1 MISFNLH
8 TLRPSFAIGFAC
20 TLLSTAAWA
29 GRPLSVDDA
38 DVNEVGHG
46 HVEMWFER
54 TLGPSRSLIVAP
66 AYSPIEGIE
75 IAAAVARDTT
85 ASSTSMAVQAKWRI
99 TPVQESGRNFGA
111 SASLAK
117 TRGESDNTTAVTG
130 LMTCNVPIGAV
141 NVNVGALRAAGVSTV
156 ATWGLSLS
164 RAFGDITG
172 HVEAFGQQQ
181 GKTTLQVGA
190 RYDIAKNI
198 QLDGTVGRGDGQT
211 LYSAGMK
218 VGF

>member
-1 MISFNLH
+1 MSPFNLH
-8 TLRPSFAIGFAC
+8 TLRQSLAIGFAC
-20 TLLSTAAWA
+20 TLMSTAAWA

-38 DVNEVGHG
+38 DVNDVGHG

-66 AYSPIEGIE
+66 AYSPVEGIE

-85 ASSTSMAVQAKWRI
+85 APATSMAIQAKWRI
-99 TPVQESGRNFGA
+99 TPVQEDGCNFGA

-117 TRGESDNTTAVTG
+117 TRGESGNTTAVTG
-130 LMTCNVPIGAV
+130 LMTCNMPIGAV
-141 NVNVGALRAAGVSTV
+141 NVNVGALRAAGESTV

-164 RAFGDITG
+164 HAFGSVTG

-181 GKTTLQVGA
+181 GKTTYQVGA
-190 RYDIAKNI
+190 RYDIVKNVQI
-198 QLDGTVGRGDGQT
+198 DGTVGRSDGQT
-211 LYSAGMK
+211 LFSTGLK
-218 VGF
+218 FQF

>member
-1 MISFNLH
+1 MTPFNLNP
-8 TLRPSFAIGFAC
+8 LRQSLAIGFAC
-20 TLLSTAAWA
+20 TLLSTAVWA

-46 HVEMWFER
+46 HVEIWFER

-66 AYSPIEGIE
+66 AYSPVEGVE

-85 ASSTSMAVQAKWRI
+85 APNTSMAIQAKWRI
-99 TPVQESGRNFGA
+99 TPVQVEACNFGA

-117 TRGESDNTTAVTG
+117 TRGESGNSTAVTG

-141 NVNVGALRAAGVSTV
+141 NVNVGALRAAGESTV

-164 RAFGDITG
+164 HEFGGVTG

-181 GKTTLQVGA
+181 GKSTFQVGA

-198 QLDGTVGRGDGQT
+198 QLDGTVGRSDGQT

-218 VGF
+218 FGF

>member
-85 ASSTSMAVQAKWRI
+85 ASSTSMAIQAKWRI
-99 TPVQESGRNFGA
+99 TPVQENGCNFGA

-117 TRGESDNTTAVTG
+117 TRGESGNTTAVTG
-130 LMTCNVPIGAV
+130 LMTCNVPMGAV
-141 NVNVGALRAAGVSTV
+141 NVNVGALRAAGASTV

-218 VGF
+218 FGF

>member
-1 MISFNLH
+1 MTLFNQYI
-8 TLRPSFAIGFAC
+8 LRHSLALGFAC
-20 TLLSTAAWA
+20 TLLSSAAWA

-38 DVNEVGHG
+38 DVNDVGHG

-66 AYSPIEGIE
+66 AYSPVEGME

-85 ASSTSMAVQAKWRI
+85 ASNTSVAIQAKWRI
-99 TPVQESGRNFGA
+99 TAVQVEGCNFGA

-117 TRGESDNTTAVTG
+117 TRGESGNTTAVTG
-130 LMTCNVPIGAV
+130 LMTCNMPIGAV
-141 NVNVGALRAAGVSTV
+141 NVNVGALRAAGESTV

-164 RAFGDITG
+164 HALGSVIG

-181 GKTTLQVGA
+181 GKTTFQVGA

-198 QLDGTVGRGDGQT
+198 QLDGTVGRSDGQT
-211 LYSAGMK
+211 LYSAGIK

>member
-1 MISFNLH
+1 MTPFNLH
-8 TLRPSFAIGFAC
+8 TLRQSFAVGFAC

-38 DVNEVGHG
+38 DVNDVGHG

-66 AYSPIEGIE
+66 AYSPVEGIE

-85 ASSTSMAVQAKWRI
+85 APATSMAIQAKWRI
-99 TPVQESGRNFGA
+99 TPVQEDGCNFGA

-117 TRGESDNTTAVTG
+117 TCGESGNTTAVTG
-130 LMTCNVPIGAV
+130 LMTCNMPIGAV
-141 NVNVGALRAAGVSTV
+141 NANVGALRAAGESTV

-164 RAFGDITG
+164 HAFGSVTG

-181 GKTTLQVGA
+181 GKTTYQVGA
-190 RYDIAKNI
+190 RHDIVKNVQI
-198 QLDGTVGRGDGQT
+198 DGTVGRSDGQT
-211 LYSAGMK
+211 LYSAGLK
-218 VGF
+218 FQF

>member
-1 MISFNLH
+1 MTSLLLR
-8 TLRPSFAIGFAC
+8 TLRKSLAIGLTC

-29 GRPLSVDDA
+29 GRPLAVDDA
-38 DVNEVGHG
+38 DVNDVGHG

-66 AYSPIEGIE
+66 AYSPVEGVE

-85 ASSTSMAVQAKWRI
+85 ASSTSMAIQAKWRI
-99 TPVQESGRNFGA
+99 TPVQEDGCNFGA

-117 TRGESDNTTAVTG
+117 TRGESGNTTGVTG
-130 LMTCNVPIGAV
+130 LMTCNMPLGAV
-141 NVNVGALRAAGVSTV
+141 NVNLGALRPAGESTV

-164 RAFGDITG
+164 HAFGSVTG
-172 HVEAFGQQQ
+172 HAEAFGQQQ
-181 GKTTLQVGA
+181 GKTTFQMGV

-198 QLDGTVGRGDGQT
+198 QIDGTVGRSDGQT
-211 LYSAGMK
+211 LYSTGLK
-218 VGF
+218 FGF

>member
-1 MISFNLH
+1 MTLSNLR
-8 TLRPSFAIGFAC
+8 TVYQSFAIGFAC
-20 TLLSTAAWA
+20 TILSTAAWA

-54 TLGPSRSLIVAP
+54 TLGPSRSMIVAP
-66 AYSPIEGIE
+66 AYSPVEGIE

-85 ASSTSMAVQAKWRI
+85 ASATSMAVQAKWRI
-99 TPVQESGRNFGA
+99 TPVQENGCNFGA

-117 TRGESDNTTAVTG
+117 TRGESGNTTAVTG
-130 LMTCNVPIGAV
+130 LMTCNMPMGAV
-141 NVNVGALRAAGVSTV
+141 NVNVGALRAAGESTV
-156 ATWGLSLS
+156 TTWGVSLS
-164 RAFGDITG
+164 HAFGSVTG
-172 HVEAFGQQQ
+172 HVEAFGQQH

-198 QLDGTVGRGDGQT
+198 QIDGTLGRSDGQT
-211 LYSAGMK
+211 LYSVGLK

>member
-1 MISFNLH
+1 MPPD
-8 TLRPSFAIGFAC
+8 TLCLPILLGCVC
-20 TLLSTAAWA
+20 TFLSTTALA

-54 TLGPSRSLIVAP
+54 TLGPSRSMIVAP
-66 AYSPIEGIE
+66 AYSPVEGIE

-85 ASSTSMAVQAKWRI
+85 APATSMAVQAKWRI
-99 TPVQESGRNFGA
+99 TSVQEDGCNFGA

-117 TRGESDNTTAVTG
+117 TRGESGNTAAVTG
-130 LMTCNVPIGAV
+130 LMTCNMPIGAV
-141 NVNVGALRAAGVSTV
+141 NVNVGALRAAGESTV
-156 ATWGLSLS
+156 ATWGVSLS
-164 RAFGDITG
+164 HAFGSVTG
-172 HVEAFGQQQ
+172 HIEAFGQQQ

-198 QLDGTVGRGDGQT
+198 QIDGTLGRSDGQT
-211 LYSAGMK
+211 LYSAGLK

>member
-1 MISFNLH
+1 MISFNLQ

-85 ASSTSMAVQAKWRI
+85 ASSTSMAIQAKWRI
-99 TPVQESGRNFGA
+99 TPVQENGCNFGA
-111 SASLAK
+111 SASLVK
-117 TRGESDNTTAVTG
+117 TRGESGNTTAVTG
-130 LMTCNVPIGAV
+130 LMTCNVPMGAV
-141 NVNVGALRAAGVSTV
+141 NVNVGALRAAGASTV

-164 RAFGDITG
+164 HAFGDITG

-218 VGF
+218 AGF

>member
-1 MISFNLH
+1 MTPFNLH
-8 TLRPSFAIGFAC
+8 PLLQALAIGFAC

-38 DVNEVGHG
+38 DVNDVGHG

-54 TLGPSRSLIVAP
+54 KLGPSRSLIVAP
-66 AYSPIEGIE
+66 AYSPVEGIE
-75 IAAAVARDTT
+75 FAAAVARDTT
-85 ASSTSMAVQAKWRI
+85 ASNTSMAIQAKWRI
-99 TPVQESGRNFGA
+99 TPVQEEGCNFGA

-117 TRGESDNTTAVTG
+117 TRGESGKSTAVTG
-130 LMTCNVPIGAV
+130 LMTCNMPIGAV
-141 NVNVGALRAAGVSTV
+141 NVNVGALRAAGESTV
-156 ATWGLSLS
+156 AAWGVSLS
-164 RAFGDITG
+164 HGFGSMTG

-181 GKTTLQVGA
+181 GKATFQVGA

-198 QLDGTVGRGDGQT
+198 QLDGTVGRSDGQT

-218 VGF
+218 FGF

>member
-1 MISFNLH
+1 MNLFS
-8 TLRPSFAIGFAC
+8 LPSLHQSIAIGLTC

-54 TLGPSRSLIVAP
+54 TPGPSRNLIVAP
-66 AYSPIEGIE
+66 AYSPVEGIE

-85 ASSTSMAVQAKWRI
+85 APATSMAIQAKWRI
-99 TPVQESGRNFGA
+99 TPVQEESCNFGA

-117 TRGESDNTTAVTG
+117 TRGETGNTSAITG
-130 LMTCNVPIGAV
+130 LMTCHMPIGGV
-141 NVNVGALRAAGVSTV
+141 NVNVGALRAASESTV

-164 RAFGDITG
+164 HAFGSVTG
-172 HVEAFGQQQ
+172 HAEAFGQQH
-181 GKTTLQVGA
+181 GKTTFQIGA
-190 RYDIAKNI
+190 HHDIAKNI
-198 QLDGTVGRGDGQT
+198 QIDGTVGRSDGQT
-211 LYSAGMK
+211 LYSAGVK
-218 VGF
+218 FGF

>member
-1 MISFNLH
+1 MPPFNLH
-8 TLRPSFAIGFAC
+8 TLCQSLAIGFAC

-38 DVNEVGHG
+38 DVNDVGHG

-54 TLGPSRSLIVAP
+54 TLGPSRNLIVAP
-66 AYSPIEGIE
+66 AYSPVEGIE
-75 IAAAVARDTT
+75 IAASVARDTT

-99 TPVQESGRNFGA
+99 TPVQQDGCNFGA

-117 TRGESDNTTAVTG
+117 TRGESGNTSTVTG
-130 LMTCNVPIGAV
+130 LMTCNMPIGAA
-141 NVNVGALRAAGVSTV
+141 NINVGALRAAGESTV

-164 RAFGDITG
+164 HAFGSVTG

-181 GKTTLQVGA
+181 AKTTFQMGA
-190 RYDIAKNI
+190 RYDIANNI
-198 QLDGTVGRGDGQT
+198 QIDGTVGRSDRKT

-218 VGF
+218 FGF